1 MNYTRFVY
9 LFSVNESVVPNCVLY
24 QLICWGMLKNTW
36 VTGDGI
42 MVGYDK
48 GILERLSLSQA
59 GS

>member
-9 LFSVNESVVPNCVLY
+9 LFSVNESVVPNCVF
-24 QLICWGMLKNTW
+24 WMLKNTW